1 MLVGTKCI
9 ILCRVMN
16 LGGTTGIPSSR
27 PICGREVLFCIPLSL
42 REGALRHRSCREP
55 DGARR
60 QAQCKLRDD
69 EAIPTKFGDC
79 FGQKYTALATTGKN
93 NLEVRMLDKLG
104 EIEKS
109 ALDSLQSITDQAA
122 LETWRVANLGRSSP
136 LMMAFSELGKL
147 SKEERPVVGAA
158 ANRVKVALESAFE
171 SQSQAVKNAAL
182 AKSLEEE
189 KLDVTL
195 PGRTKHI
202 GRLHPSTQQL
212 RRVLDILAE
221 MGFQVYTSPEVETDE
236 MNFQLLNFPPHHP
249 ARDMQDT
256 IYIEA
261 GERGDNPILL
271 RTQTSPG
278 QIRAMRYFSSLNP
291 SDPPPIRVASPGMCF
306 RHEQITARS
315 EVQFNQVEGL
325 AVGKNITF
333 ADLKGTIAD
342 FVRRMFGEGARLR
355 FRASY
360 FPFTEPSAEVD
371 VECFVCGGKGCQVCK
386 NSGWLEIL
394 GCGMVH
400 PVVLQNG
407 GYDPKIYSGY
417 AWGMGP
423 ERQLMLRNKI
433 NDIRYFWGND
443 VRFLEQF

>member
-1 MLVGTKCI
+1 
-9 ILCRVMN
+9 
-16 LGGTTGIPSSR
+16 
-27 PICGREVLFCIPLSL
+27 
-42 REGALRHRSCREP
+42 
-55 DGARR
+55 
-60 QAQCKLRDD
+60 
-69 EAIPTKFGDC
+69 
-79 FGQKYTALATTGKN
+79 
-93 NLEVRMLDKLG
+93 MLDKLNG
-104 EIEKS
+104 IEKA
-109 ALDSLQSITDQAA
+109 ALESLSSINDQAA
-122 LETWRVANLGRSSP
+122 LDAWRIANVGRSSP
-136 LMMAFSELGKL
+136 LMQVFAEFGKL
-147 SKEERPVVGAA
+147 SKEEKPVIGAA
-158 ANRVKVALESAFE
+158 ANRVKVALESALAE
-171 SQSQAVKNAAL
+171 RAEAVKNAAL

-195 PGRTKHI
+195 PGRKKHI

-212 RRVLDILAE
+212 RRVLAILAE
-221 MGFQVYTSPEVETDE
+221 MGFQVYTSREVETDE
-236 MNFQLLNFPPHHP
+236 MNFQMLNFPPYHP
-249 ARDMQDT
+249 AREMQDSF
-256 IYIEA
+256 YIETE
-261 GERGDNPILL
+261 GREDNPILM
-271 RTQTSPG
+271 RTHTSPG
-278 QIRAMRYFSSLNP
+278 QIRAMREAVASNP
-291 SDPPPIRVASPGMCF
+291 QDPPPIRIALPGMCF
-306 RHEQITARS
+306 RYEQITARS
-315 EVQFNQVEGL
+315 EIQFNQVEGL

-342 FVRRMFGEGARLR
+342 FVRRMFSKDARLR

-407 GYDPKIYSGY
+407 GYDPKVYSGF

>member
-1 MLVGTKCI
+1 MIFSSSLNRNLDVTREADVSQH
-9 ILCRVMN
+9 RVIASYKRREQ
-16 LGGTTGIPSSR
+16 LTWVVPRESSSR
-27 PICGREVLFCIPLSL
+27 PICGREVFVCKYVGASLPAQGEITSPL
-42 REGALRHRSCREP
+42 H
-55 DGARR
+55 
-60 QAQCKLRDD
+60 K
-69 EAIPTKFGDC
+69 T
-79 FGQKYTALATTGKN
+79 
-93 NLEVRMLDKLG
+93 EVRMLDKLK
-104 EIEKS
+104 EIEKT
-109 ALDSLQSITDQAA
+109 ALESLRSITDQAA
-122 LETWRVANLGRSSP
+122 LDAWRVANVGRSSP
-136 LMMAFSELGKL
+136 LMMLFAEFGKL
-147 SKEERPVVGAA
+147 SKDERPVVGVA
-158 ANRVKVALESAFE
+158 ANRVKVSLESALAE
-171 SQSQAVKNAAL
+171 RAETVKNAVL

-236 MNFQLLNFPPHHP
+236 INFQMLNFAPHHP
-249 ARDMQDT
+249 AREMQDSF
-256 IYIEA
+256 YIEA
-261 GERGDNPILL
+261 EGREDNPILM
-271 RTQTSPG
+271 RTHTSPG
-278 QIRAMRYFSSLNP
+278 QIRAMREAVATNP
-291 SDPPPIRVASPGMCF
+291 QNPPSIRIALPGMCY
-306 RHEQITARS
+306 RYEQITARS
-315 EVQFNQVEGL
+315 EIQFNQVEGL

-333 ADLKGTIAD
+333 ADLKGTLID
-342 FVRRMFGEGARLR
+342 FARRMFGQNVRTR

-360 FPFTEPSAEVD
+360 FPFTEPSAEMD

-407 GYDPKIYSGY
+407 GYNPKIYSGF